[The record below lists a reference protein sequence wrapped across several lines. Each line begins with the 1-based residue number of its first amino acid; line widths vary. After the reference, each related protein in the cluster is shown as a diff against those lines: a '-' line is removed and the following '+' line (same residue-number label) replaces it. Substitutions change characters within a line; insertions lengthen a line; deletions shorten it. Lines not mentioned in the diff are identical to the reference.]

1 MKNLKIITFI
11 LAVNFSLSSQNY
23 QVNWHTKIDDTSSPF
38 IIQDDDWFGYYIEP
52 VGDLNND
59 KIIDLAVSAI
69 KDDDGGFNKG
79 AIYILF
85 MNLDGSVSS
94 YQKISQTQGN
104 FNGQLNQYEL
114 FGTGLK
120 YLGDINNDGNF
131 ELAVGAEYNSQFSY
145 RSGAIWVLS
154 IDNSGIV
161 QNYQKIPENNNSLN
175 LSVWDVF
182 GSDVTSI
189 GDLNNDGTIDLAV
202 GSRRYNDKGAVY
214 ILFMNPDLTINSH
227 KRIAEYE
234 NGFGSLNYQ
243 DYFGGSVANIG
254 DINGDGVVDLA
265 VGAYRDDDGGT
276 NSGAVYILFLDQ
288 LGNVSSYQ
296 KISQTQGNFNDSLL
310 NNTQFGLSL
319 SETID
324 INNDGLSEIIV
335 SASGYTDASQNQFGA
350 FYILNLNTDGTV
362 ENYVKY
368 ANGLQNFSAN
378 INAGDGFA
386 MSVANI
392 GLDNYSGLNIGISAY
407 LDIENTNE
415 FERGSIY
422 VLNLGQT
429 FSIED
434 NGEFSN
440 VKFYPNPTSNN
451 VYIENHENILKVE
464 LFDVNG
470 RKVSEFNQNFEKI
483 DFSYIPVGNYLMKL
497 IYKNKATET
506 FKLLKK

>member
-1 MKNLKIITFI
+1 MKYLSITAFI
-11 LAVNFSLSSQNY
+11 LAINFTLSSQNY
-23 QVNWHTKIDDTSSPF
+23 QVVWQNKIDEMSSP
-38 IIQDDDWFGYYIEP
+38 INIQDDDWFGYYIEP

-59 KIIDLAVSAI
+59 KIIDLAVSAV
-69 KDDDGGFNKG
+69 KDDDGAFNKG

-85 MNLDGSVSS
+85 MNQDGSVSS

-104 FNGQLNQYEL
+104 FNGQLNEYEL

-120 YLGDINNDGNF
+120 YLGDLNNDGNF
-131 ELAVGAEYNSQFSY
+131 ELAVGAEYNSQFNY
-145 RSGAIWVLS
+145 RSGAIWILS
-154 IDNSGIV
+154 IDNTGNV
-161 QNYQKIPENNNSLN
+161 QSYQKIPGNNSMLN
-175 LSVWDVF
+175 LSAWDVF

-214 ILFMNPDLTINSH
+214 ILFMNPDLTINSF
-227 KRIAEYE
+227 KRIAENE
-234 NGFGSLNYQ
+234 NGFGSLSYQ
-243 DYFGGSVANIG
+243 DYFGGSVAKIG
-254 DINGDGVVDLA
+254 DINNDGVVDLA
-265 VGAYRDDDGGT
+265 VGAYRDNDGGM
-276 NSGAVYILFLDQ
+276 NSGAIYILFLDQ
-288 LGNVSSYQ
+288 LGNVNSYQ
-296 KISQTQGNFNDSLL
+296 KISQTQGNFNDPLL
-310 NNTQFGLSL
+310 DNTQFGLSL

-324 INNDGLSEIIV
+324 INNDGLAEIIV
-335 SASGYTDASQNQFGA
+335 SASGYTDASQNQYGA

-362 ENYVKY
+362 ENFVKY
-368 ANGLQNFSAN
+368 ANGLQNLNAN
-378 INAGDGFA
+378 INDGDGFA

-392 GLDNYSGLNIGISAY
+392 GLDNSNGLNIGIGAY

-422 VLNLGQT
+422 ILNLGQT
-429 FSIED
+429 MSIED
-434 NGEFSN
+434 YDEFSN
-440 VKFYPNPTSNN
+440 VKFYPNPISNN
-451 VYIENHENILKVE
+451 IYIENHENILKVE